1 MPRAQKPTPEP
12 APPAETRYFADGRR
26 RPRFKPVEGRRSETS
41 RAGQFALTPKD
52 LDIIGAVARHRFL
65 NSDQIARL
73 FGEGRTRGRLTELF
87 HAGYLERPIRQ
98 RDLKIKNGEL
108 TPGSIPTVYALS
120 QDGARLLAD
129 ERGAPEAW
137 RRRHWQRDNTDATR
151 IYIAHTLGIANLR
164 IALDIAAKT
173 NPAVTLQHDAELA
186 RTIPRDFQQYPGR
199 AFSMIPHIIQDGTRI
214 DLAVDCD
221 AAFALDDTTARRKG
235 HYLVEID
242 MNTMP
247 IERRKRDGSLSFK
260 GTSIM
265 RKVVAYERA
274 HELGL
279 HKTLFGWPG
288 FRVLI
293 ITTSA
298 IHAANMAK
306 AIAALNHGKGSRLFL
321 LADAS
326 ATDGNIFEYNFINCW
341 QEPVTLLA

>member
-1 MPRAQKPTPEP
+1 
-12 APPAETRYFADGRR
+12 
-26 RPRFKPVEGRRSETS
+26 
-41 RAGQFALTPKD
+41 
-52 LDIIGAVARHRFL
+52 
-65 NSDQIARL
+65 
-73 FGEGRTRGRLTELF
+73 
-87 HAGYLERPIRQ
+87 
-98 RDLKIKNGEL
+98 
-108 TPGSIPTVYALS
+108 
-120 QDGARLLAD
+120 
-129 ERGAPEAW
+129 
-137 RRRHWQRDNTDATR
+137 
-151 IYIAHTLGIANLR
+151 
-164 IALDIAAKT
+164 
-173 NPAVTLQHDAELA
+173 
-186 RTIPRDFQQYPGR
+186 
-199 AFSMIPHIIQDGTRI
+199 MIPHIIQDGSRI

-235 HYLVEID
+235 HYLVEVD

-306 AIAALNHGKGSRLFL
+306 AIATLNHGKGSRLFL

-326 ATDGNIFEYNFINCW
+326 AADGNIFEHKFINCW
-341 QEPVTLLA
+341 QEPVTLLG

>member
-1 MPRAQKPTPEP
+1 MSRKPTTPEQA
-12 APPAETRYFADGRR
+12 APIETRYFADGHR
-26 RPRFKPVEGRRSETS
+26 RPRFRPVEGRRSDTS

-52 LDIIGAVARHRFL
+52 LDIIAAVARHRFL
-65 NSDQIARL
+65 NSNQIARL
-73 FGEGRTRGRLTELF
+73 FGEGRTRARLTEIF

-108 TPGSIPTVYALS
+108 TPGSIAIVYALS

-129 ERGAPEAW
+129 ERGAPETW
-137 RRRHWQRDNTDATR
+137 RRRNWQRDNTDATR

-164 IALDIAAKT
+164 IALEVAIKT
-173 NPAVTLQHDAELA
+173 KTDVTLQHDCDLA
-186 RTIPRDFQQYPGR
+186 RAIPRDFKQYPGR
-199 AFSMIPHIIQDGTRI
+199 AFSMTPHIFQDGTRI

-221 AAFALDDTTARRKG
+221 AAFALDDRAARRKG

-265 RKVVAYERA
+265 RKIVAYERA
-274 HELGL
+274 HETGL
-279 HKTLFGWPG
+279 HKNLFGWPG

-298 IHAANMAK
+298 AHAHNMAK
-306 AIAALNHGKGSRLFL
+306 AIASLNNGKGSRLFL
-321 LADAS
+321 LADSS
-326 ATDGNIFEYNFINCW
+326 ATDGNILEHPFINCW
-341 QEPVTLLA
+341 HEPQTLLE

>member
-1 MPRAQKPTPEP
+1 MPRTPKQKSATTELTD
-12 APPAETRYFADGRR
+12 TRYFKNGKR
-26 RPRFKPVEGRRSETS
+26 RPRFRQIEGRRSETS

-52 LDIIGAVARHRFL
+52 LDIIAAVARHRFL

-73 FGEGRTRGRLTELF
+73 FGEGRTRARLTEIF
-87 HAGYLERPIRQ
+87 HAGYLDRPIRQ
-98 RDLKIKNGEL
+98 RDLKIRNGEL
-108 TPGSIPTVYALS
+108 TPGSIPAVYALS

-129 ERGAPEAW
+129 ERSAPETW
-137 RRRHWQRDNTDATR
+137 RRRNWIRDNTDATR
-151 IYIAHTLGIANLR
+151 IYLAHTLGIANLR
-164 IALDIAAKT
+164 IALDVATKA
-173 NPAVTLQHDAELA
+173 NPTITLQHDTEMA
-186 RTIPRDFQQYPGR
+186 RTIPRDFKTYPGR
-199 AFSMIPHIIQDGTRI
+199 AFSMTPHIIQDGTRI
-214 DLAVDCD
+214 ELAVDCD

-274 HELGL
+274 HETGL
-279 HKTLFGWPG
+279 HKTCFGWPG

-298 IHAANMAK
+298 THATNMAK
-306 AIAALNHGKGSRLFL
+306 AIATLNNGKGSRLFVL
-321 LADAS
+321 GDAS
-326 ATDGNIFEYNFINCW
+326 ATDGNIFEHTFIDCW
-341 QEPVTLLA
+341 ENPITLLT